1 MLSSYLNAA
10 MRRARYE
17 LIDDPEPYYG
27 EIPDCQGV
35 WATAKSLEDCRR
47 ELLETLEGWV
57 VLSLQKGLPI
67 PVLDGITL
75 AAEEPAPVHE

>member
-17 LIDDPEPYYG
+17 LINDTEPYYG

-35 WATAKSLEDCRR
+35 WATGKTLEDCRR
-47 ELLETLEGWV
+47 ELLETLEGWI
-57 VLSLQKGLPI
+57 VLSLQKGLPLPI
-67 PVLDGITL
+67 LDGIAL

>member
-17 LIDDPEPYYG
+17 LIGDTEPYYG

-57 VLSLQKGLPI
+57 VLSLQKGLPLPI
-67 PVLDGITL
+67 LDGIVEPL
-75 AAEEPAPVHE
+75 ATSS